1 MAFDY
6 SKLRGRIVERFGTQE
21 AFAKALGM
29 STKTLSSKMG
39 NKIYFRQDEINHAL
53 DLLEID
59 FSEAREYFFTPKV
72 QQVELCNKEAT
83 A

>member
-29 STKTLSSKMG
+29 STKTLSSKMR
-39 NKIYFRQDEINHAL
+39 NKIYFRQDEINRAL
-53 DLLEID
+53 DLLGID

-72 QQVELCNKEAT
+72 QQVELESTEAT